1 LFFFRGKEERI
12 YQQGEMQQ
20 KNIFKLIV
28 DGARMLEL
36 YRNNLRM
43 VPQDIQPVCQEMT
56 VKVIDDN
63 DVSERPTNKKFK
75 ASEPDFNSMI
85 SKTKLQG

>member
-1 LFFFRGKEERI
+1 
-12 YQQGEMQQ
+12 MQQ

-75 ASEPDFNSMI
+75 TSEPDFNSMI

>member
-1 LFFFRGKEERI
+1 
-12 YQQGEMQQ
+12 MQQ
-20 KNIFKLIV
+20 KSIFKLIV

-43 VPQDIQPVCQEMT
+43 VPQDIQPLCQEMT

-63 DVSERPTNKKFK
+63 DVPEKPTNKKFK
-75 ASEPDFNSMI
+75 AAEPDFNSMI
-85 SKTKLQG
+85 SKTKQQG